1 MKKFILATMVALVS
15 MSANAS
21 NESNNLIKGGVCPD
35 TIPVAIHPIPVT
47 DEETNEEAE
56 KLNEVGGHW
65 RGTAT
70 ELAVFLGTDL
80 KPNALSLKL
89 NVNASV
95 LLHEFRISV
104 RNCRNHDGRW
114 IELQRIGDDL

>member
-56 KLNEVGGHW
+56 KLNEEIIVILKEMICAGKGVVFDTLND
-65 RGTAT
+65 RLMALKT
-70 ELAVFLGTDL
+70 ERENLI
-80 KPNALSLKL
+80 KK
-89 NVNASV
+89 
-95 LLHEFRISV
+95 
-104 RNCRNHDGRW
+104 
-114 IELQRIGDDL
+114 